1 MKRLMVLMAVSAM
14 LSVSNVHAK
23 RAAPAKVPPIKVGQ
37 IEYRAPTIQMGCV
50 EAWDTK
56 SNEMIW
62 RRQIYVVKYTVG
74 LERDVQDVFIT
85 TLKLK
90 GNTFIVANERKS
102 EYELDLDTLHIKV
115 LKGAL
120 VETHK

>member
-1 MKRLMVLMAVSAM
+1 
-14 LSVSNVHAK
+14 
-23 RAAPAKVPPIKVGQ
+23 
-37 IEYRAPTIQMGCV
+37 MGCI

-102 EYELDLDTLHIKV
+102 EYELDLDTLHVKV
-115 LKGAL
+115 LKGEL